1 MKDGI
6 GEGRTRSD
14 HPHVASQLF
23 AAYSKV
29 KDVRSLASVIG
40 EEELSPVDKLYIKFG
55 REFENKVIA
64 QGEFEDRSIEQSLSI
79 AWDVL
84 KILPR
89 SELLRLSEEELSEY
103 YDVSATMERI
113 SR

>member
-1 MKDGI
+1 MALG
-6 GEGRTRSD
+6 
-14 HPHVASQLF
+14 
-23 AAYSKV
+23 
-29 KDVRSLASVIG
+29 VRGMPVTVIG
-40 EEELSPVDKLYIKFG
+40 HGSNLLVTDGGIRGLVIRIG
-55 REFENKVIA
+55 RGMNMIRRTENKVIA